1 MKEPAGEDLASDD
14 DLGEENMTRIRKNIL
29 LAALVAF
36 LPLACA
42 APAVSTPGTKHIM
55 SEGLAQMGPYSHV
68 VTAGDLVFVSGM
80 IAHDKDTGFAPAEID
95 AQTRQVFKNLSS
107 ALEAAGLK
115 LSDVVKVNVFLKSPG
130 DMPRMNE
137 IYTEFFPIN
146 PPARTTVPGVDWG
159 RDDILIEIDVIAA
172 RR

>member
-1 MKEPAGEDLASDD
+1 MR
-14 DLGEENMTRIRKNIL
+14 RIRTSIL
-29 LAALVAF
+29 LATLCAF

-42 APAVSTPGTKHIM
+42 TPVVPAVETRHIT
-55 SEGLAQMGPYSHV
+55 SDGLAQMGPYSHAV
-68 VTAGDLVFVSGM
+68 AAGDLVFVSGM

-107 ALEAAGLK
+107 ALEAAGLE
-115 LSDVVKVNVFLKSPG
+115 LSDVVKVTVFLKSPG

-137 IYTEFFPIN
+137 IYTEFFSAR